1 MLIKILLVISIIV
14 QTLATAYESFHYYN
28 YDLETRAIHVEEGAT
43 VRIGSDSTPSL
54 AIDVENSSDDSS
66 IVVSGGASK
75 LELYGKTI
83 SVTAEDGIYNGKLT
97 KETFDTEYEGGSLVI
112 GSDSPDSLIVNGP
125 SQSVGSDAS
134 T

>member
-1 MLIKILLVISIIV
+1 M
-14 QTLATAYESFHYYN
+14 
-28 YDLETRAIHVEEGAT
+28 
-43 VRIGSDSTPSL
+43 
-54 AIDVENSSDDSS
+54 ENSSDDSS

-112 GSDSPDSLIVNGP
+112 GSDSTDSLIVNGP
-125 SQSVGSDAS
+125 IQTVGSDAS
-134 T
+134 TKLLGSSIAVQSRIYTYRGGALTIGSKAQNLSMWISF